1 MNLNR
6 IERSQF
12 RLRRVAALVVGAALV
27 FVFSGGASEKNFGT
41 LGPGFFDPAAPPPP
55 EGMIRPK
62 PGSWDSVHPPRG
74 YRVVL
79 LTSGDD
85 RPTAT
90 LVTAVKQWAHAEDV
104 RLETIAVTEPRL
116 FVDGIVDSVERRP
129 DLVICAGHAL

>member
-62 PGSWDSVHPPRG
+62 AGSWDAVHPPRG

-79 LTSGDD
+79 LTAGDD
-85 RPTAT
+85 HPTTT
-90 LVTAVKQWAHAEDV
+90 LVTAAKQWADAEHV
-104 RLETIAVTEPRL
+104 RLETIAVPVPRL
-116 FVDGIVDSVERRP
+116 FVDGIVEAIDLRP
-129 DLVICAGHAL
+129 DLVICAGNA